1 MSDQPNQNQNSLNL
15 EELDFLKDSGE
26 DVSDLM
32 PDLEAALQ
40 ALKSDA
46 PDPAPRQEQTQ
57 SQQDRSSYEDWQLP
71 INDKGEDVKLEKRP
85 DPAPTDPASQS
96 PQANQRVTQEQ
107 ALDPYAA
114 DAPRQKPVDQSADKP
129 EGEQGQKPQG
139 EDEFE
144 PGEVTVDAEGKL
156 RDAKT
161 GKYVPHQAL
170 HAERVKHKETRE
182 EAQKLREENAR
193 AQERLNLLTQ
203 IMEGSQNLQ
212 NNGVQDQQPQEEHD
226 IDPEQDIFGAYAQL
240 KKRHDSLAS
249 TVTEIKNQTTQQS
262 QEMKINDSFRQDV
275 VRFAQAQP
283 DFTEAW
289 RYLIDSRKNELQ
301 EMGFTNQQAIDAQ
314 LGEEQKMMVRKAYKD
329 GKSPASVFYN
339 MARHRGWKAPEKKVE
354 TPAPTPAQINQMTQQ
369 QPAQNGQQAPQVN
382 QQAAQ
387 QIQNAQ
393 RSMQANASLSGA
405 GGSAGA
411 GLTIKQLA
419 EMDEDAFVDLVA
431 RVGRKKFDSLL
442 S

>member
-1 MSDQPNQNQNSLNL
+1 MSDQPQSNTNQNSLNL

-85 DPAPTDPASQS
+85 DPAQADPASQS
-96 PQANQRVTQEQ
+96 PQANQRITQEQ

-114 DAPRQKPVDQSADKP
+114 DAPRQKPIDQP
-129 EGEQGQKPQG
+129 EGEQEQKAQG

-170 HAERVKHKETRE
+170 HAERVRRKEIET
-182 EAQKLREENAR
+182 EAQKLRDENAR

-212 NNGVQDQQPQEEHD
+212 NNGAPAQPQEEQD

-240 KKRHDSLAS
+240 KKRHDSLS
-249 TVTEIKNQTTQQS
+249 TTVTEIKNQTTQQS

-382 QQAAQ
+382 QQGVQ
-387 QIQNAQ
+387 QVQNAQ
-393 RSMQANASLSGA
+393 NSMKNNASLSSA
-405 GGSAGA
+405 GGSPGQ
-411 GLTIKQLA
+411 GLTVADLA
-419 EMDEDAFVDLVA
+419 NMDEDKFLDLVA
-431 RVGRKKFDSLL
+431 KIGRKKFDSLL
-442 S
+442 QG